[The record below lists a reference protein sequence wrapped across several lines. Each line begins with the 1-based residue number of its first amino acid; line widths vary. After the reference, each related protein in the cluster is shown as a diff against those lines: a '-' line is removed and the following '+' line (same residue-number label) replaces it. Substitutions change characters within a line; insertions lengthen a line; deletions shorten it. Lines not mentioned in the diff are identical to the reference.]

1 MDIGDSV
8 QNGFDRFFGFLPN
21 LVGCLVI
28 LLIGYIIAK
37 VVSAIVAKLLEKL
50 GVDSKLQE
58 SQGGRAVDRM
68 LPGASAS
75 RAIAKVLF
83 WFVFAFFIVA
93 AIGALHIDAL
103 TGFMN
108 DVLAYLPNVI
118 VAILIFIVAALIAGV
133 AGTAASRLMGDT
145 PTGRIVGTVV
155 PALVMVIATFMIL
168 DQLKIAHNI
177 VTIAFGATMFAIALG
192 LALAFGLGGRD
203 VARRM
208 LEDAYAKGREQREQM
223 RRDFAVGR
231 ERAEERY
238 GDGYSGDS
246 TGTYSTGTT
255 ATTGTTG
262 TTGSSGTYGTGTT
275 GGSYGTGT
283 TGGSYGTGTS
293 GSTYGEHR
301 TDYDEPI

>member
-21 LVGCLVI
+21 LVGFLVI
-28 LLIGYIIAK
+28 LLIGYIVAK
-37 VVSAIVAKLLEKL
+37 VVSAIVARLLDKI
-50 GVDSKLQE
+50 GVDSKLRE

-208 LEDAYAKGREQREQM
+208 LEDAYAKGREQREQV

-238 GDGYSGDS
+238 GDSYSSDS
-246 TGTYSTGTT
+246 TTGAHATGTGGTYASG
-255 ATTGTTG
+255 TTGTTG
-262 TTGSSGTYGTGTT
+262 TTETRYGTGTQ
-275 GGSYGTGT
+275 
-283 TGGSYGTGTS
+283 